1 MQSVRIHSLD
11 NPSYNRGLNLE
22 HPGRRQSC
30 LSELGTEE
38 PGTMPVKTNHSFFAI
53 LSDIHG
59 KIDVLEAVFADIV
72 KWPCKGVFRLSAA
85 IGCGPESL
93 LV

>member
-1 MQSVRIHSLD
+1 MPKLYRDNQDVSPYYASL
-11 NPSYNRGLNLE
+11 NNY
-22 HPGRRQSC
+22 
-30 LSELGTEE
+30 
-38 PGTMPVKTNHSFFAI
+38 SFFAI